1 MKLITYKG
9 KVITFPTV
17 TSIQFKGKQKVDRH
31 VFLWILATLLFLPLI
46 LGMFFSGTEV
56 YVVEVNGK
64 EYYVD
69 EMQYKVLV
77 NKMMGE

>member
-17 TSIQFKGKQKVDRH
+17 TSIQFKGKQTVDRH
-31 VFLWILATLLFLPLI
+31 VFLWILAALLFLPLI
-46 LGMFFSGTEV
+46 VGVFFSGTEV

-64 EYYVD
+64 ECYVD

-77 NKMMGE
+77 NKMMEE